1 MAFCVCSQN
10 IACFWGCAWWWL
22 QQAPFLQTGPSTVA
36 LSPTRP
42 APPPQLPYSRLK
54 DTWMKISLVT
64 KEVDELGAIIKI
76 ACRQGV
82 QVALYL

>member
-1 MAFCVCSQN
+1 MFPEHSLFLGLCLVV
-10 IACFWGCAWWWL
+10 
-22 QQAPFLQTGPSTVA
+22 APAGTFS
-36 LSPTRP
+36 SDRP
-42 APPPQLPYSRLK
+42 LNRGLVPYPPRPPQLPYSRLK